1 MGAPFG
7 AFLILYITTKH
18 SPKMGECFLGEK
30 HVGGFSSS
38 NNNSTYICTCPW
50 NQNPWSPMGYS
61 TPLQMLCPRMM
72 YRHWGTDC
80 TRTCRLMKN
89 HNIPPHNDMNMWF
102 CMWCCRNM
110 NGLPFFD
117 IPCHKMTM
125 TCRFYNLKWYR

>member
-1 MGAPFG
+1 MGRS
-7 AFLILYITTKH
+7 LYITTKH

-30 HVGGFSSS
+30 HVGVLVLPITIRRIFVRTRGIRTRGSR
-38 NNNSTYICTCPW
+38 W
-50 NQNPWSPMGYS
+50 DGYS
-61 TPLQMLCPRMM
+61 NPLPMLCPRMM
-72 YRHWGTDC
+72 CHHWGMGC
-80 TRTCRLMKN
+80 TRMYRLTKN